1 LLDFL
6 ESTIR
11 EAWSRVDAINEQEQS
26 HQAAAIKAAVL
37 PSDQALDKIL
47 RYESSLQHQLFRSL
61 THLERLQRMR
71 QGENVPA
78 PLTVEVAGKA

>member
-1 LLDFL
+1 
-6 ESTIR
+6 
-11 EAWSRVDAINEQEQS
+11 
-26 HQAAAIKAAVL
+26 L

-47 RYESSLQHQLFRSL
+47 RYETSLQHQLFRTL